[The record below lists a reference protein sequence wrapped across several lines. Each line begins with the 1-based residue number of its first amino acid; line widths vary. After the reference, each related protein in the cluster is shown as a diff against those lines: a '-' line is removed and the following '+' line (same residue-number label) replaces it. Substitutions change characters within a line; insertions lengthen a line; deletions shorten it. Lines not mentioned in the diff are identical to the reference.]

1 MSSPFARV
9 VPSPVALA
17 EGLHVLGGLI
27 ELDGRVSW
35 APPTAR
41 GHQPSNCY
49 ALVEGDRVLLVDTG
63 LAIHEGLVLDGLA
76 SLIGEGA
83 PLTMFFT
90 RGEMDCVSNL
100 EPIGRRFDIEALYTG
115 GATNPFDAFD
125 ELNAMRLRTRR
136 RQIDQKGA
144 GGDSMARTPLIEF
157 APARALAIESPL
169 LRLLP
174 TFWGWDAGTGALFT
188 SDSFTHGTLA
198 DASDSRV
205 IDSPDGVTLDEV
217 AAHLFAKYWWLPYAH
232 TDPLREWLAAKFEQL
247 EPEIVAPTRGCVL
260 RGRDTVRRHVD
271 LMLAALAIRA

>member
-1 MSSPFARV
+1 MSSSVTSAV
-9 VPSPVALA
+9 TSPVVLA

-35 APPTAR
+35 APATAR
-41 GHQPSNCY
+41 GYQPSNCY

-63 LAIHEGLVLDGLA
+63 LAVHEDAVLDGLA
-76 SLIGEGA
+76 SLIGDGA

-125 ELNAMRLRTRR
+125 ELNAIRLRGRR
-136 RQIDQKGA
+136 QQIDQKGA

-157 APARALAIESPL
+157 APKRALEIESPL

-174 TFWGWDAGTGALFT
+174 TFWGWDATTGALFT
-188 SDSFTHGTLA
+188 SDSFTHGTLNDRSA
-198 DASDSRV
+198 SRV
-205 IDSPDGVTLDEV
+205 IDAVEGVTLDEV
-217 AAHLFAKYWWLPYAH
+217 ASHLFAKYWWLPQA
-232 TDPLREWLAAKFEQL
+232 TTEPLREWLAAKFEQL
-247 EPEIVAPTRGCVL
+247 DPEIVAPTRGCVL
-260 RGRDTVRRHVD
+260 RGRQVVRRHLE